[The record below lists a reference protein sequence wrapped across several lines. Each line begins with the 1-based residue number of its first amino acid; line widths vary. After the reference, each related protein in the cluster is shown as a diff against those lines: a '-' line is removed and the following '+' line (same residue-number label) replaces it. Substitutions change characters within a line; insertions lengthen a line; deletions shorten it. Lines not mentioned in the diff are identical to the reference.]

1 MPGVLVPVNLCLVL
15 LNQSK
20 AVHINITFKNASENS
35 VGIISLSYKQIA
47 NVYIVLRKGNVLY
60 FYPLDFKNSVALD
73 FSSSDSRIYT
83 H

>member
-15 LNQSK
+15 WNQSK
-20 AVHINITFKNASENS
+20 AARINITFKNASEHS
-35 VGIISLSYKQIA
+35 VRIISLSYKQIA